1 MDDCRFRAIENRQSK
16 IGNYMGTFQPAFKAL
31 FGGALVE
38 QLIAMFQNNQQAA
51 ITAYAAAPGGFTPFN
66 SQVFDQ
72 IADFHKG
79 KVAAPQYPC
88 LTVTASDPV
97 FNASADPYFRDY
109 NIAAMVHLDLSYEDP
124 EQLSDWAYH
133 YERILDQIMSTVTGA
148 FSSFAFFETAQ
159 RITWPN
165 NTDERQTTPYKPGS
179 VKKMIVHDPHTG
191 QVPGDES
198 KVPVARISVPVEF
211 HIIEQ

>member
-38 QLIAMFQNNQQAA
+38 QLIAMYQNNQQAA

-66 SQVFDQ
+66 NQVFDP

-88 LTVTASDPV
+88 LTVVASDPG
-97 FNASADPYFRDY
+97 FDKRITPEFRDY
-109 NIAAMVHLDLSYEDP
+109 QIQVIVHLDLSCEDP

-133 YERILDQIMSTVTGA
+133 YARILDQIVSTATNA
-148 FSSFAFFETAQ
+148 FSSMRFFETAHA
-159 RITWPN
+159 ITWPN
-165 NTDERQTTPYKPGS
+165 NTEERQTAPFAPGT
-179 VKKMIVHDPHTG
+179 VKDLFLRDQHTG
-191 QVPGDES
+191 QVPGDEN
-198 KVPVARISVPVEF
+198 KIPVTRISLLLEF